1 VNPFRLWALVEC
13 VNEKYVNGKTHINGV
28 KNGNGAAAY
37 VHLNGAHLA
46 KPAPGQALV

>member
-1 VNPFRLWALVEC
+1 VEC